1 MKYCCVLS
9 TVPSIKKART
19 IAGLLLFRRLA
30 ACVQILPGLESHYR
44 WRGKKE
50 TSREVLLLIKTQ
62 VSKYKVLEKVLLEN
76 HPYEVPEIIC
86 LPITKGSKP
95 YLDWISKEVFA
106 CVPR

>member
-9 TVPSIKKART
+9 TVPSIKKAR
-19 IAGLLLFRRLA
+19 ILAGLLISRRLA

-50 TSREVLLLIKTQ
+50 TSKEVLLIIKTKT
-62 VSKYKVLEKVLLEN
+62 SLFKKLEKTLTKN

-86 LPITKGSKP
+86 LPITTGSKA
-95 YLDWISKEVFA
+95 YLDWISAETV
-106 CVPR
+106 